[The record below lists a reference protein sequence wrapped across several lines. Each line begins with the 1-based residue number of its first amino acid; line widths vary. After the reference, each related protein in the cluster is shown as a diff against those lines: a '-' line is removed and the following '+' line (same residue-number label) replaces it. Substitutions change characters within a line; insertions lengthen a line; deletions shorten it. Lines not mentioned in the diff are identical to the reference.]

1 MSKQATTPTTAA
13 EIIELAGTTLSALSI
28 RAHQRNYAWLAV
40 RIEDGTIADAEYR
53 DDEISEDSYYINPEW
68 SKVWTGGTG
77 SCACNCDACLA
88 GDDPADWAGSADD
101 IGAIEDAI
109 QDAIDALI

>member
-1 MSKQATTPTTAA
+1 MTATTINTTAA
-13 EIIELAGTTLSALSI
+13 EIIELAGTTLADLSI
-28 RAHQRNYAWLAV
+28 RTHQRNYAWLAV
-40 RIEDGTIADAEYR
+40 RIEDGAITDAEYR
-53 DDEISEDSYYINPEW
+53 DDEINQESYINREW

-77 SCACNCDACLA
+77 SCPCNCDACLA
-88 GDDPADWAGSADD
+88 GDDPADWAGADDD